1 LTQNILVT
9 GASGFFGKHIC
20 KYIGRLKT
28 KINLIGTDITEAND
42 INCDRFIAADISDEH
57 AVNKLIRQVVPD
69 HVLHLAGTF
78 GANCG
83 LKTYQVNTISA
94 IAILEA
100 VRQYALSCA
109 VIAVGSA
116 AEYGKVQEGRL
127 PIEESCPCSPVTPYG
142 LSKFL
147 ATQIA
152 LYYHRTCNLSVTIV
166 RPFQLIGK
174 GLTDR
179 LAPGAF
185 ARQLEEAISGRADA
199 IKVGNL
205 ESCRDFLGV
214 QDAAE
219 AMWML
224 CQKPAP
230 GEIFNL
236 CSGRSTKMADLLQMM
251 IEACGVKVS
260 VEVDPSRLR
269 GNRDVSVVYGSY
281 KKINDHC
288 GWRPREPLQQAVQ
301 KIFT

>member
-1 LTQNILVT
+1 VT

-20 KYIGRLKT
+20 KYIGRLET
-28 KINLIGTDITEAND
+28 KINIIGTDIIETND
-42 INCDRFIAADISDEH
+42 INCDRFIAADISDEN
-57 AVNKLIRQVVPD
+57 AVNELIRQVVPG
-69 HVLHLAGTF
+69 HVIHLAGTF
-78 GANCG
+78 GANYG

-116 AEYGKVQEGRL
+116 AEYGKVQESRL
-127 PIEESCPCSPVTPYG
+127 PIEESCPCNPVTPYG

-185 ARQLEEAISGRADA
+185 ARQLEAAISGRADA

-219 AMWML
+219 AIWML

-236 CSGRSTKMADLLQMM
+236 CSGRSTKIADLLQMM

-269 GNRDVSVVYGSY
+269 GNRDVSVVYGSH
-281 KKINDHC
+281 KKISDHC